1 MKASVNII
9 KKVCLLGDPAVGKTS
24 LIQRYV
30 LNEFSDDYLP
40 TIGTK
45 VTKRTLTMEFEPK
58 RPQNVN
64 FSMLIFDILG
74 QMKFQNMHRPYLQGS
89 EGALIVCDLTREET
103 IQSLTGWHSRL
114 TEVVGEVP
122 VIFLGNKKDLVD
134 KDHPNKE
141 LLHCYAAEKGA
152 VCLYT
157 SARENEN
164 VERAFELL
172 AQSILN
178 WQPV

>member
-1 MKASVNII
+1 MKASVNLI

-45 VTKRTLTMEFEPK
+45 VTKRTLNLEFEPK

-103 IQSLTGWHSRL
+103 ISSLSGWYKRL
-114 TEVVGEVP
+114 TDVVGEVP
-122 VIFLGNKKDLVD
+122 VIFLGNKIDLVD

-157 SARENEN
+157 SARENNN
-164 VERAFELL
+164 VERAFEML
-172 AQSILN
+172 AKSILN
-178 WQPV
+178 WQPL